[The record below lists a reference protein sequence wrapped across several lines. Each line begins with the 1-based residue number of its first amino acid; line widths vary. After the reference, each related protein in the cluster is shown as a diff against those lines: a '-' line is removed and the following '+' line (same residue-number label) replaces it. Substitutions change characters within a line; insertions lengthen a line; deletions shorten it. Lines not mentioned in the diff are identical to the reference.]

1 MLTVWHTLYIQRYYY
16 YLPQAAPIHSKSVYA
31 SFSTILLPLHYTEAN
46 NTIQSIHHSGGGVS
60 LLKTPGSA
68 DVTALETELGELR
81 ERVADLQSDKVL
93 MEEELREALAGQH
106 QQHEK
111 STKVCHQ
118 NIRYGMSLLKY
129 VTKYLQ
135 LWYVISVSEL
145 TSAQTLS
152 RME

>member
-1 MLTVWHTLYIQRYYY
+1 
-16 YLPQAAPIHSKSVYA
+16 
-31 SFSTILLPLHYTEAN
+31 
-46 NTIQSIHHSGGGVS
+46 
-60 LLKTPGSA
+60 
-68 DVTALETELGELR
+68 
-81 ERVADLQSDKVL
+81 